1 MVCVPRRFVVRP
13 SLLCRWLAVVFAV
26 AFAGKAHAVVL
37 DWTNATWTPGSV
49 SNSYDVDPGA
59 TGNDVTVALSG
70 FTEMG
75 TDPVTG
81 ELTPAVN
88 QSLTGGMA
96 SPQNIL
102 EISPDFTRD
111 SHTLTVTITF
121 SNQYTWGVGNVTF
134 SIFDID
140 ANSPNFVDEV
150 TSIHGTATDGSQVA
164 PTITNVG
171 SNVSLTGTGLTYKL
185 AGIGDSP
192 DTGAG
197 SGAGNAT
204 ISFGNTPGLRSI
216 TFTLGTQNGLN
227 QNPDYQNF
235 GITNISFTPVPE
247 IDPAL
252 AAAFSCAFAVL
263 LLRFRRGGRL
273 PSEES
278 YFSRIQVCVRPSSD
292 TPR

>member
-1 MVCVPRRFVVRP
+1 MQPCVPSVLFRRAAHRCV
-13 SLLCRWLAVVFAV
+13 WLAVLLALTCFQSLA
-26 AFAGKAHAVVL
+26 KAVVL
-37 DWTNATWTPGSV
+37 DWSSASWSAGSLN
-49 SNSYDVDPGA
+49 NSYDIDPGA
-59 TGNDVTVALSG
+59 PGNDVTIALSG

-81 ELTPAVN
+81 QLTPAVN
-88 QSLTGGMA
+88 QSLTGGVPV
-96 SPQNIL
+96 PQNIL

-121 SNQYTWGVGNVTF
+121 SNQYTWGVGNVSF

-140 ANSPNFVDEV
+140 GHSPNSVDQV
-150 TSIHGTATDGSQVA
+150 TSIYGTAIDGSQVA

-171 SNVSLTGTGLTYKL
+171 SNVSLTGSGLTYQL

-192 DTGAG
+192 DTGPG

-204 ISFGNTPGLRSI
+204 ISFGNSPGLRSI
-216 TFTLGTQNGLN
+216 TFTIGTQNGLN

-247 IDPAL
+247 MNPAFAACL
-252 AAAFSCAFAVL
+252 FCAAAGVFVK
-263 LLRFRRGGRL
+263 LRLDRA
-273 PSEES
+273 
-278 YFSRIQVCVRPSSD
+278 QA
-292 TPR
+292 

>member
-1 MVCVPRRFVVRP
+1 MERLPNSLPASRTGKRSARLAVLTAL
-13 SLLCRWLAVVFAV
+13 LLCRIPAEAVT
-26 AFAGKAHAVVL
+26 L
-37 DWTNATWTPGSV
+37 DWSSASWTPGSV

-59 TGNDVTVALSG
+59 TGNDVTIALSG

-75 TDPVTG
+75 TDPATG
-81 ELTPAVN
+81 QLTPAVN
-88 QSLTGGMA
+88 QSLTGGLA
-96 SPQNIL
+96 TPQNIL

-121 SNQYTWGVGNVTF
+121 SSQYTWGVGNVSF

-140 ANSPNFVDEV
+140 ANSPNFADQV
-150 TSIHGTATDGSQVA
+150 TSIYGTATNGTQVA

-171 SNVSLTGTGLTYKL
+171 ANVSVTGSGLTYKL

-192 DTGAG
+192 DTGPG

-204 ISFGNTPGLRSI
+204 ISFGNSPGLRSI

-247 IDPAL
+247 INPAL
-252 AAAFSCAFAVL
+252 AAAFCCGCAAL
-263 LLRFRRGGRL
+263 LLQLRRAATAPNG
-273 PSEES
+273 
-278 YFSRIQVCVRPSSD
+278 
-292 TPR
+292 

>member
-1 MVCVPRRFVVRP
+1 MICVPASFVARR
-13 SLLCRWLAVVFAV
+13 SLLCRWLGLLVALVV
-26 AFAGKAHAVVL
+26 AGNARALVL
-37 DWTNATWTPGSV
+37 DWTSASWTAGSV

-81 ELTPAVN
+81 QLTPAVN
-88 QSLTGGMA
+88 QSLTGGLA
-96 SPQNIL
+96 TPQNIL

-121 SNQYTWGVGNVTF
+121 SNQYTWGVGNLTF

-140 ANSPNFVDEV
+140 ANSPNFVDQV
-150 TSIHGTATDGSQVA
+150 TSIHGTAVDGTQVA

-171 SNVSLTGTGLTYKL
+171 SNVSVTGSGLTYKL

-216 TFTLGTQNGLN
+216 TFTLATQNGLN

-247 IDPAL
+247 INPAL
-252 AAAFSCAFAVL
+252 AGAVSCALAVL
-263 LLRFRRGGRL
+263 LLRFRRCARL
-273 PSEES
+273 P
-278 YFSRIQVCVRPSSD
+278 R
-292 TPR
+292 